1 MNAVV
6 ACLFSN
12 LLMNEL
18 GLGIF
23 LSCLLCQLVV
33 FLCIRKTLPSPFPF
47 CRILELFHLCT
58 HSNSVTLFLSVLAP
72 WCRIH
77 FSFFHFIHVSLFVFC
92 FSFAVVG
99 CLCLFHF
106 WGFDSISIACAIMS
120 IAYSNDACQSG
131 NFCLGPLTPILALLS
146 FGKVGGDLNLF
157 YTLEK
162 GHSPSNSFCNLH
174 SGPVVRA
181 GF

>member
-72 WCRIH
+72 WCRTYI
-77 FSFFHFIHVSLFVFC
+77 SLFFISFMSHC
-92 FSFAVVG
+92 LSFA
-99 CLCLFHF
+99 
-106 WGFDSISIACAIMS
+106 
-120 IAYSNDACQSG
+120 
-131 NFCLGPLTPILALLS
+131 
-146 FGKVGGDLNLF
+146 
-157 YTLEK
+157 
-162 GHSPSNSFCNLH
+162 SPSLLWVVFVCFTFGALTQSLLLVPLCPSH
-174 SGPVVRA
+174 IPMMRVRA
-181 GF
+181 ATSVLGH